1 MKEAIL
7 DALKDTLI
15 TFFVIFILYVLI
27 SFVETKLTNKFKKAT
42 KYSPIIGAGIGL
54 IPQCGFSIVASDLY
68 LKNYISM
75 GTLIAIFI
83 SCSDEALP
91 ILLSSPNSMIMCIPL
106 LLTKFVVATVFGY
119 FIDFIFRK
127 PKITISTNNEEIEN
141 NDSCCFHH
149 HNNSQSKIKEHLVH
163 PLIHSLKI
171 SLYVLI
177 VNIVFALL
185 IYYVKEDNIKSFINN
200 NIYLTPLLSSIVG
213 LIPTCASSIIITELF
228 VSKALSFGATISGLI
243 CNAGLGLIYLF
254 KKKENFKNNLLIVSL
269 LFAISLIVGYIIL
282 FIEIHI

>member
-27 SFVETKLTNKFKKAT
+27 SFVETKLTNKFKKST
-42 KYSPIIGAGIGL
+42 KYSPIILAGICL

>member
-1 MKEAIL
+1 MKEAIF

-15 TFFVIFILYVLI
+15 TFLVIFILYVLI
-27 SFVETKLTNKFKKAT
+27 SFIEAKLTNKFKKAT
-42 KYSPIIGAGIGL
+42 KYSPIIGASIGL

-106 LLTKFVVATVFGY
+106 LLTKFVVASVFGY
-119 FIDFIFRK
+119 LIDFIFKK
-127 PKITISTNNEEIEN
+127 PKLVINTNNEEIEN

-149 HNNSQSKIKEHLVH
+149 HNHSQSKIKEHLVH

-177 VNIVFALL
+177 VNIAFALL
-185 IYYVKEDNIKSFINN
+185 IYYIKEDNIKAFINN

-282 FIEIHI
+282 FIEINI

>member
-1 MKEAIL
+1 MKEAIF
-7 DALKDTLI
+7 DAFKDTII
-15 TFFVIFILYVLI
+15 TFLVIFILYVLI
-27 SFVETKLTNKFKKAT
+27 SFIETKLTSKFKKSA

-91 ILLSSPNSMIMCIPL
+91 ILLASPSSMIMCIPL
-106 LLTKFVVATVFGY
+106 LLTKFVVASVFGY
-119 FIDFIFRK
+119 LIDFIFKK
-127 PKITISTNNEEIEN
+127 PKLIINTNNEEIEK
-141 NDSCCFHH
+141 NDYCCFHH
-149 HNNSQSKIKEHLVH
+149 NHFQSKIKEHLVH

-177 VNIVFALL
+177 VNIAFALI
-185 IYYVKEDNIKSFINN
+185 IYYIKEDNIKAFINN
-200 NIYLTPLLSSIVG
+200 NIYLTPFLSSIVG